1 MTDYISKKGLNFFH
15 NIWQKKFYIL
25 LIWFVMFGT
34 YFYFDGPFK
43 NTPIKTFL
51 IIGGIFTFLSLV
63 NMKLYNKIFSIILFT
78 GLVFCVYTPNMD
90 SPDENFHYSRA
101 LYISDGHLY
110 LPSSVEEM
118 KVSSDISEVEGEF
131 KKPLLQTELE
141 DKQVSDKKVVYSNLG
156 NTNGYSFVS
165 YLPQTLGIILARI
178 LHLSVFASIFLGRF
192 FNLLVFALLVRL
204 AVKKSGDKQLFFSLL
219 AIIPINIYIAAS
231 FNQDAFANGLIFLV
245 IGLFLSYFEN
255 DKVSNRDILSYS
267 LLCILIAFSK
277 LPYVLL
283 ICLLAF
289 LPKEKLNKKQYL
301 LIAGSILMVALTSVI
316 WLKVTSGIN
325 ATVVHPNPA
334 VNPMKKI
341 IFTLHHFSDFTRMM
355 IKEVVNFIPFKLQSL
370 FTFGWLTYDAKAF
383 MWFYLIFISVTLVV
397 LPNGKPLKTFA
408 KFGVVLVSMGIVF
421 GILMT
426 AYLMWGEVA
435 DISIKGIQGRYF
447 AGIFILLGC
456 ITNFSRRL
464 FWNQN
469 RTEPL
474 EYNQNEVEYTFS
486 YIATLFILVSIIA
499 TISQY
504 Y

>member
-1 MTDYISKKGLNFFH
+1 MINYISQNASDFFH

-25 LIWFVMFGT
+25 LIWFVIFGT
-34 YFYFDGPFK
+34 YFYFDGPF
-43 NTPIKTFL
+43 NNAPIKTFV
-51 IIGGIFTFLSLV
+51 IIGGIFTFLSLI
-63 NMKLYNKIFSIILFT
+63 NLKIYNKIFSVILFT
-78 GLVFCVYTPNMD
+78 GLIFCIYTPNMD
-90 SPDENFHYSRA
+90 TPDENFHYSRA

-118 KVSSDISEVEGEF
+118 KVSSDISNVEEEF
-131 KKPLLQTELE
+131 KKPLIQTDLE
-141 DKQVSDKKVVYSNLG
+141 KKQLSDKQVVYSNLG
-156 NTNGYSFVS
+156 NTNGYSFIS
-165 YLPQTLGIILARI
+165 YIPQTLGIIIARL
-178 LHLSVFASIFLGRF
+178 LHLSVLGSIFLGRF

-204 AVKKSGDKQLFFSLL
+204 AIKKAGDKQLIFSLL

-245 IGLFLSYFEN
+245 IGLFLSYFEK
-255 DKVSNRDILSYS
+255 DKVSNRDIFFYS
-267 LLCILIAFSK
+267 ILCILIAFSK

-283 ICLLAF
+283 ICLLVF

-325 ATVVHPNPA
+325 ATVAHPNPA

-370 FTFGWLTYDAKAF
+370 FTFGWLTYDVKAF
-383 MWFYLIFISVTLVV
+383 MWFYLIFISVTLFI

-447 AGIFILLGC
+447 AGIFVLLAC
-456 ITNFSRRL
+456 VTNFSRRL
-464 FWNQN
+464 FLNQN
-469 RTEPL
+469 RTEPI
-474 EYNQNEVEYTFS
+474 EYDQNKVEYTFT
-486 YIATLFILVSIIA
+486 YIATLFILVSIIT

>member
-1 MTDYISKKGLNFFH
+1 MTNLLFKNGSDFFH

-25 LIWFVMFGT
+25 LIWFLIFGT
-34 YFYFDGPFK
+34 YLYFDGPF
-43 NTPIKTFL
+43 NNAPIKTFV
-51 IIGGIFTFLSLV
+51 IIGGIFTLLSLI
-63 NMKLYNKIFSIILFT
+63 NMKLYNKIFSVILFS
-78 GLVFCVYTPNMD
+78 GLIFCVYTPNMD
-90 SPDENFHYSRA
+90 TPDENFHYSRA

-118 KVSSDISEVEGEF
+118 KVSSDISEVEGDF
-131 KKPLLQTELE
+131 KKPLLQTDLE
-141 DKQVSDKKVVYSNLG
+141 DKQLSDKKVVYSNLG

-165 YLPQTLGIILARI
+165 YLPQTLGIMFARF
-178 LHLSVFASIFLGRF
+178 LHLSVFGSIFLGRF
-192 FNLLVFALLVRL
+192 FNLLVFALLVRY
-204 AVKKSGDKQLFFSLL
+204 AIKKSGDKQLIFSLL
-219 AIIPINIYIAAS
+219 TIIPINIYIAAS

-245 IGLFLSYFEN
+245 IGLFLSYFEK
-255 DKVSNRDILSYS
+255 DKISNQDLLLYS
-267 LLCILIAFSK
+267 FLCILIAFSK

-283 ICLLAF
+283 VCLLAF

-301 LIAGSILMVALTSVI
+301 LIIGSIFIVALTSVV

-325 ATVVHPNPA
+325 AMVAHPNPA

-341 IFTLHHFSDFTRMM
+341 IFTMHHFSDFIRMM

-383 MWFYLIFISVTLVV
+383 MWFYLIFISVALFV
-397 LPNGKPLKTFA
+397 LPNGKPIKTFA
-408 KFGVVLVSMGIVF
+408 KFGVVIVSMGIIF

-447 AGIFILLGC
+447 SGIFVLLGC
-456 ITNFSRRL
+456 ITDFSRRL

-469 RTEPL
+469 RTEPIN
-474 EYNQNEVEYTFS
+474 YDKNKVEFTYT
-486 YIATLFILVSIIA
+486 YIASLFILVSIIT

>member
-43 NTPIKTFL
+43 NVPIKTFL

-63 NMKLYNKIFSIILFT
+63 NMKLYNKIFSVILFT
-78 GLVFCVYTPNMD
+78 GLIFCVYTPNMD
-90 SPDENFHYSRA
+90 TPDENFHYSRA

-118 KVSSDISEVEGEF
+118 KVSSDISEVEEEF
-131 KKPLLQTELE
+131 KKPLLQTDLE
-141 DKQVSDKKVVYSNLG
+141 EKQLSDKQVVYSNLG

-165 YLPQTLGIILARI
+165 YLPQTMGILISRI
-178 LHLSVFASIFLGRF
+178 LHLSVFSSIFLGRF
-192 FNLLVFALLVRL
+192 LNLLVFALLVRF
-204 AVKKSGDKQLFFSLL
+204 AIKKSGDKQLIFSLL

-245 IGLFLSYFEN
+245 IGLFLSYFEK
-255 DKVSNRDILSYS
+255 DKVSYRDIITYS

-283 ICLLAF
+283 ICLLVF
-289 LPKEKLNKKQYL
+289 LPKEKLNKEKYL
-301 LIAGSILMVALTSVI
+301 LIGGSIITVALASVI
-316 WLKVTSGIN
+316 WLKVTS
-325 ATVVHPNPA
+325 VVNTTIAHPNPA
-334 VNPMKKI
+334 INPVNKI
-341 IFTLHHFSDFTRMM
+341 IFTLNHFSDFMRMM
-355 IKEVVNFIPFKLQSL
+355 IKEVVNFIPFKLQSS

-383 MWFYLIFISVTLVV
+383 MWFYLVFISIALFV
-397 LPNGKPLKTFA
+397 LPNGKPIKPFA
-408 KFGVVLVSMGIVF
+408 KFGIVLVSMGIIF

-426 AYLMWGEVA
+426 AYLMWGEVS

-447 AGIFILLGC
+447 SGVFVLLGC
-456 ITNFSRRL
+456 ITDFSRRL

-469 RTEPL
+469 RPEPI
-474 EYNQNEVEYTFS
+474 EYDKNKVEFIYI
-486 YIATLFILVSIIA
+486 YIASLFILVSIIT

>member
-43 NTPIKTFL
+43 NAPIKTFL

-63 NMKLYNKIFSIILFT
+63 NMKLYNKIFSVILFT
-78 GLVFCVYTPNMD
+78 GLIFCVYTPNMD
-90 SPDENFHYSRA
+90 TPDENFHYSRS
-101 LYISDGHLY
+101 LYISEGHLY

-131 KKPLLQTELE
+131 KKPLLQTDLE
-141 DKQVSDKKVVYSNLG
+141 EKHLSDKQVVYSNLG

-165 YLPQTLGIILARI
+165 YLPQTMGILISRL
-178 LHLSVFASIFLGRF
+178 LHLSVFGSIFLGRF
-192 FNLLVFALLVRL
+192 LNLLVFALLVRF
-204 AVKKSGDKQLFFSLL
+204 AIKKAGDKQLIFSLL

-245 IGLFLSYFEN
+245 IGLFLSYFEK
-255 DKVSNRDILSYS
+255 DTVSNRDIVTYS

-283 ICLLAF
+283 ICLLVF
-289 LPKEKLNKKQYL
+289 LPKEKLNKKKYL
-301 LIAGSILMVALTSVI
+301 LITGSIITVTLVSVI
-316 WLKVTSGIN
+316 WLKVTSSVN
-325 ATVVHPNPA
+325 ATIANPNPA
-334 VNPMKKI
+334 VNPVNKI
-341 IFTLHHFSDFTRMM
+341 IFTLNHFSDFIRMM

-383 MWFYLIFISVTLVV
+383 MWFYLIFISIALFV
-397 LPNGKPLKTFA
+397 LPNGKPIKSFA
-408 KFGVVLVSMGIVF
+408 KFGVVLVSMGIIF

-426 AYLMWGEVA
+426 AYLMWGEVT

-447 AGIFILLGC
+447 SGVFVLLGC
-456 ITNFSRRL
+456 ITDFSRRL

-469 RTEPL
+469 RPEPI
-474 EYNQNEVEYTFS
+474 EYDKNKVEFIYI
-486 YIATLFILVSIIA
+486 YIASLFILVSIIT